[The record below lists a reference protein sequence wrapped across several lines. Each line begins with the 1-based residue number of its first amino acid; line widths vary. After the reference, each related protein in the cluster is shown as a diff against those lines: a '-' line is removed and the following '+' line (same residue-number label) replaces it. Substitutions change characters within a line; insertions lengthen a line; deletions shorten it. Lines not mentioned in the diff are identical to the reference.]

1 MLRREPLLFQ
11 ALDLWIYGPKFL
23 LKGKVGSCKCCQR
36 EDRATSK
43 HLRGPK
49 KLCLSQTSYLSK
61 KYATAIFGPKNL
73 RKKSVNRDK
82 IEFATKWRK
91 CYKMTLKRENGQLTS
106 TKTYAICVKLTN
118 AFTHFA

>member
-43 HLRGPK
+43 HLRGPE
-49 KLCLSQTSYLSK
+49 KLCLSCHMFVVVRNGSGEWEWGGEGRRSKVHGVRACTPGYLWLI
-61 KYATAIFGPKNL
+61 YCFWAFVRHVL
-73 RKKSVNRDK
+73 DKSRP
-82 IEFATKWRK
+82 IPRF
-91 CYKMTLKRENGQLTS
+91 
-106 TKTYAICVKLTN
+106 
-118 AFTHFA
+118 F